1 MPMRLPALFAGLL
14 GAALLPAADLLES
27 NREPAVPPTADF
39 WRHANARWNA
49 AHPLAEDRASYY
61 SYDWLDDLVRADVLG
76 LHRDLLEPGRSLTP
90 AQRKIADFWRS
101 ALAFETGP
109 AELPAGVRSILGR
122 LDQATTP
129 QQLMEIAADLS
140 QVGVGTY
147 VGVGADQDARD
158 EQKVVVLQ
166 GQAGLSLPEKSYYL
180 GTEPET
186 RRVRDAFPAHVAR
199 LLAHLGDAPDRA
211 AAAARDILAFETRL
225 AEVSRALEDL
235 MDPEKNYHKLTLAEL
250 DALAPGLRWGE
261 ILRRA
266 GAPATT
272 HVVVGQ
278 PEFVTGLGKVLAT
291 TPAATVRDYLRFQ
304 AIASFADVLNGR
316 TAADAF
322 IFEGTVLFGA
332 KRQRSLEERALKI
345 EDGAIGDL
353 VGREY
358 VAKHFSPAQRERFR
372 AVTENVRAVFA
383 ERLRANPWMDAPT
396 RDWALRKLAAMKV
409 RVGYTDKWRLYEEA
423 AIGPGRLADNLVEVR
438 AWNLRREF
446 ARVGGAPE
454 REEWGMRPYTVNAYY
469 NPLNN
474 EIVLPAAILAAPG
487 YAGAELDDAVLYGY
501 IATTI
506 GHELTHGF
514 DDSGRRFGATG
525 RLEEG
530 WSPATATAYQ
540 ARCEKLIASYD
551 REEPL
556 PGLRVNGR
564 LTLSENIAD
573 LGGVELALDA
583 FQRTEAYRS
592 GRKIAGQT
600 PLQRFF
606 LAHAFSFAGQV
617 RPETLA
623 KQLRSDTHSPAA
635 QRINVVLRHTDRFH
649 EAFGTKPGDA
659 MWLDPAERV
668 RIW

>member
-1 MPMRLPALFAGLL
+1 MRLPALLACAL
-14 GAALLPAADLLES
+14 GAALLPAADLLET
-27 NREPAVPPTADF
+27 NRDPAVAPTADF

-49 AHPLAEDRASYY
+49 AHPLAADRASYY
-61 SYDWLDDLVRADVLG
+61 SYDWLEDLVRADVLA
-76 LHRDLLEPGRSLTP
+76 LHRDLLASGGDLTP

-109 AELPAGVRSILGR
+109 AELPAGVRAALGR
-122 LDQATTP
+122 LDEARTP
-129 QQLMEIAADLS
+129 QQLLEIAADLS
-140 QVGVGTY
+140 RAGVGSY

-158 EQKVVVLQ
+158 ERRVVVLL

-180 GTEPET
+180 GAEPEP
-186 RRVRDAFPAHVAR
+186 RRVREAFPAHVAR
-199 LLAHLGDAPDRA
+199 LLAHVGYAPDRA
-211 AAAARDILAFETRL
+211 AAAAKEILAFETRL

-235 MDPEKNYHKLTLAEL
+235 EDPEKNYHKLTVAEL
-250 DALAPGLRWGE
+250 DALAPGLRWAE
-261 ILRRA
+261 ALRRA
-266 GAPATT
+266 GAPATS

-278 PEFVTGLGKVLAT
+278 PEFVTGLGKILAS
-291 TPAATVRDYLRFQ
+291 TPAETVRDYLRFQ
-304 AIASFADVLNGR
+304 AIATFADILNGR

-322 IFEGTVLFGA
+322 VFEGTILSGA
-332 KRQRSLEERALKI
+332 KQQRSLQERALKI

-358 VAKHFSPAQRERFR
+358 VARHFSAAQRERFR
-372 AVTENVRAVFA
+372 GVAENVRAVFA

-396 RDWALRKLAAMKV
+396 RDWAVRKLAAVKA
-409 RVGYTDKWRLYEEA
+409 RVGYTDKWRLYEGA
-423 AIGPGRLADNLVEVR
+423 AIGPGRLADNLVAAH
-438 AWNLRREF
+438 AWNLEREF
-446 ARVGGAPE
+446 ARVGGEPE

-514 DDSGRRFGATG
+514 DDAGRRYGATG

-530 WSPATATAYQ
+530 WSAATEAAFR
-540 ARCEKLIASYD
+540 ARCEKLVASFE

-556 PGLRVNGR
+556 PGVHVNGR

-583 FQRTEAYRS
+583 FARTEAFRS
-592 GRKIAGQT
+592 GRKIDGQT

-606 LAHAFSFAGQV
+606 LAYAFSFAGQV

-623 KQLRSDTHSPAA
+623 KQLRSDTHAPAV
-635 QRINVVLRHTDRFH
+635 QRINVILRHTDRFH
-649 EAFGTKPGDA
+649 EAFGTQPGDP
-659 MWLDPAERV
+659 MWLAPAERV

>member
-1 MPMRLPALFAGLL
+1 MRLPVLLACTL
-14 GAALLPAADLLES
+14 GAALLPAADLLEA
-27 NREPAVPPTADF
+27 NRDPAIPARTDF

-76 LHRDLLEPGRSLTP
+76 LHRDLLTPGRALTP
-90 AQRKIADFWRS
+90 EQRKIADFWRS
-101 ALAFETGP
+101 ALAFEHGP
-109 AELPAGVRSILGR
+109 AELPPPVRAILDR
-122 LDQATTP
+122 LDQAATP
-129 QQLMEIAADLS
+129 QALLEIAADLA
-140 QVGVGTY
+140 QAGVGSY
-147 VGVGADQDARD
+147 VGVGADQDARN
-158 EQKVVVLQ
+158 EHQVVVLL
-166 GQAGLSLPEKSYYL
+166 GQSGLSLPEKSYYL
-180 GTEPET
+180 DAEPEP
-186 RRVRDAFPAHVAR
+186 RRVREAFPAHVAR
-199 LLAHLGDAPDRA
+199 LLAHLGYAPNRA
-211 AAAARDILAFETRL
+211 TAAARDILAFETRL

-235 MDPEKNYHKLTLAEL
+235 EDPEKNYHKLSLAEL
-250 DALAPGLRWGE
+250 DALAPGLRWAE
-261 ILRRA
+261 VLRRA

-272 HVVVGQ
+272 HLVVGQ
-278 PEFVTGLGKVLAT
+278 PEFITGLGRILAT

-304 AIASFADVLNGR
+304 AIAAFADVLNGQ

-322 IFEGTVLFGA
+322 IFEGTVLSGA

-358 VAKHFSPAQRERFR
+358 VARHFSAAQRERFR

-396 RDWALRKLAAMKV
+396 REWALRKLAAVKP
-409 RVGYTDKWRLYEEA
+409 RVGYADKWRLYEGA
-423 AIGPGRLADNLVEVR
+423 AIGPGRLADNLLAVH

-446 ARVGGAPE
+446 ARVGGEPE

-474 EIVLPAAILAAPG
+474 EIVLPAAILSAPG

-514 DDSGRRFGATG
+514 DDAGRHYGATG

-530 WSPATATAYQ
+530 WSTATEA
-540 ARCEKLIASYD
+540 AFRTRCEKLIASYE

-556 PGLRVNGR
+556 PGMRVNGR

-583 FQRTEAYRS
+583 FMRTDAYRS
-592 GRKIAGQT
+592 GRLVDGQT

-606 LAHAFSFAGQV
+606 LAYAFSFAGQV
-617 RPETLA
+617 RPETLG
-623 KQLRSDTHSPAA
+623 KQLRSDTHAPAI

-649 EAFGTKPGDA
+649 EAFGTRPGDA

>member
-1 MPMRLPALFAGLL
+1 MRLPALLACAL
-14 GAALLPAADLLES
+14 GAALLPAADLLET
-27 NREPAVPPTADF
+27 NRDPAVAPTADF

-49 AHPLAEDRASYY
+49 AHPLAADRASYY
-61 SYDWLDDLVRADVLG
+61 SYDWLEDLVRADVLA
-76 LHRDLLEPGRSLTP
+76 LHHDLLASVGDLTP

-101 ALAFETGP
+101 ALAFENGP
-109 AELPAGVRSILGR
+109 AELPAGVRALLAR
-122 LDQATTP
+122 LDQAGTP
-129 QQLMEIAADLS
+129 QQLLEIAADLS
-140 QVGVGTY
+140 RAGVGSY

-158 EQKVVVLQ
+158 ERRVVVLL

-180 GTEPET
+180 GAEPEP
-186 RRVRDAFPAHVAR
+186 RRVREAFPAHVAR
-199 LLAHLGDAPDRA
+199 LLAHVGYAPDRA
-211 AAAARDILAFETRL
+211 AAAAKEILAFETRL

-235 MDPEKNYHKLTLAEL
+235 EDPEKNYHKLTVAEL
-250 DALAPGLRWGE
+250 DALAPGLRWAE
-261 ILRRA
+261 ALRRA
-266 GAPATT
+266 GAPATS

-278 PEFVTGLGKVLAT
+278 PEFVTGLGKILAS
-291 TPAATVRDYLRFQ
+291 TPAETVRDYLRFQ
-304 AIASFADVLNGR
+304 AIAAFADVLNGR

-322 IFEGTVLFGA
+322 VFEGTILSGA
-332 KRQRSLEERALKI
+332 KQQRSLQERALKI

-358 VAKHFSPAQRERFR
+358 VARHFSAAQRERFR
-372 AVTENVRAVFA
+372 GVAENVRAVFA

-396 RDWALRKLAAMKV
+396 RDWAVRKLAAVKA
-409 RVGYTDKWRLYEEA
+409 RVGYTDKWRLYEGA
-423 AIGPGRLADNLVEVR
+423 AIGPGRLADNLVAAH
-438 AWNLRREF
+438 AWNLEREF
-446 ARVGGAPE
+446 ARVGGEPE

-514 DDSGRRFGATG
+514 DDAGRRYGATG
-525 RLEEG
+525 RLEDG
-530 WSPATATAYQ
+530 WSAATEAAFR
-540 ARCEKLIASYD
+540 ARCEKLVASFE

-556 PGLRVNGR
+556 PGVHVNGR

-583 FQRTEAYRS
+583 FARTEAFRS
-592 GRKIAGQT
+592 GRQIDGQT

-606 LAHAFSFAGQV
+606 LAYAFSFAGQV

-623 KQLRSDTHSPAA
+623 KQLRSDTHAPAV
-635 QRINVVLRHTDRFH
+635 QRINVILRHTDRFH
-649 EAFGTKPGDA
+649 EAFGTQPGDP
-659 MWLDPAERV
+659 MWLAPAERV